1 MSERQT
7 KRISD
12 RMYEML
18 FDETEERACRDISET
33 ECREAPRNFGLNAA
47 NGAATKFAEQLASP
61 DLTLPWMLSAIGA
74 PVAITGLLVPLRRAG
89 SLLPQLAAAGR
100 IRELPVRKNVWV
112 VAATV
117 QAVSLALMAL
127 AVATL
132 SGLVAGIAVAALL
145 AVFSVASGVASVAYK
160 DVLAKTVP
168 KGRRGRLLAV
178 RSTIGGAL
186 TLAAGLVLFLLV
198 RETGSRLPYVALVA
212 GAALL
217 FAAAALLFARIREE
231 PGATSGGRT
240 PFQELAE
247 AWNLLRRDRP
257 FRRFVAARALLLT
270 ALLLQPFYVLL
281 SRRFTGD
288 SFGALGS
295 FVIAAGIGR
304 MIGGPVWGGLADRA
318 AHRAM
323 VLGGA
328 LAVIAAGWA
337 IGFGLLPDSIQQFYL
352 FAPVFILNAIAYAG
366 VRLGRKTWLVDYAP
380 ADSRPLYVSLANTLV
395 GAAMLAG
402 SLLGLVAE
410 LVGTTGTVAIGATL
424 LAVGVGF
431 ALSLPAVSAASD

>member
-1 MSERQT
+1 VSERQT

-61 DLTLPWMLSAIGA
+61 DLTIPWMLSAIGA
-74 PVAITGLLVPLRRAG
+74 PVAITGMLVPLRRAG

-100 IRELPVRKNVWV
+100 IRALPVRKNVWV
-112 VAATV
+112 AAATV
-117 QAVSLALMAL
+117 QAASLALVAV

-132 SGLVAGIAVAALL
+132 SGLVAGVAVATLL
-145 AVFSVASGVASVAYK
+145 ATFSVASGVASVAYK

-168 KGRRGRLLAV
+168 RGRRGRLLAV
-178 RSTIGGAL
+178 RSTTGGAL
-186 TLAAGLVLFLLV
+186 TLAAGLVLFLVV
-198 RETGSRLPYVALVA
+198 RETGSRVPYVVLVA
-212 GAALL
+212 GASLL
-217 FAAAALLFARIREE
+217 FGVAAALFARIREE

-240 PFQELAE
+240 PLQELSE
-247 AWNLLRRDRP
+247 AWDLLRRDRP

-270 ALLLQPFYVLL
+270 VLLLQPFYVLL
-281 SRRFTGD
+281 SKRFTGD
-288 SFGALGS
+288 TFGALGS

-304 MIGGPVWGGLADRA
+304 MVGGPVWGGLADRA

-328 LAVIAAGWA
+328 LAVVAAG
-337 IGFGLLPDSIQQFYL
+337 
-352 FAPVFILNAIAYAG
+352 
-366 VRLGRKTWLVDYAP
+366 
-380 ADSRPLYVSLANTLV
+380 
-395 GAAMLAG
+395 
-402 SLLGLVAE
+402 
-410 LVGTTGTVAIGATL
+410 
-424 LAVGVGF
+424 
-431 ALSLPAVSAASD
+431 